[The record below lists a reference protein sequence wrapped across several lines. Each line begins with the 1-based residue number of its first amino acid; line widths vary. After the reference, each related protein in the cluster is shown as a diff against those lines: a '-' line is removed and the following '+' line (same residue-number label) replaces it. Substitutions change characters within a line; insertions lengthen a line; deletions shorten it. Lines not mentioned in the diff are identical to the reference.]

1 MARIDDLK
9 SEITGGDG
17 LALANRFRVF
27 LPPVGGASAR
37 SLDLLCKSVTSVSY
51 THLTLPTTTSV

>member
-9 SEITGGDG
+9 SEITSGDG

-37 SLDLLCKSVTSVSY
+37 SLDLLCKT
-51 THLTLPTTTSV
+51 